1 LPACP
6 IQRSI
11 AIGRFIVA
19 VFSKVIKYLQ
29 DEGLFGEGGGKRK
42 LAGGF
47 DLSLKVFCAVYSLY
61 FLYTT
66 FFGLVSQETHV
77 GFYFLGTFVIS
88 FALFKAGPRSP
99 ESRLSVF
106 DILFILIM
114 TGIIIYY
121 IIAFPKLAESM
132 GSGVKTIDAVLGWAI
147 ILLSIEMARRTVGNI
162 IPAIGVV
169 LLIYAYFGPYFPL
182 GLGHSG
188 FSMAR
193 IAESLFLTGD
203 GILGTMTNIFASYIL
218 IFVIL
223 GAFMEV
229 SGCGKAFVDLAYAIT
244 GRVTGGPALAS
255 VITSALFG
263 TVSGS
268 AVANVV
274 VDGVYTIPLMKRMG
288 YKPHFAGAVE
298 AATSTGGQLMPPVM
312 GAAAFLLA
320 EISGT
325 PYIEVIKIAAIPA
338 CLYYASVAVIIRLE
352 AVKQNLKGLPAS
364 ELPKFGDVLRKIHLL
379 FPIPILIVLLAFDM
393 TPFIAAF
400 YTIIATIIVS
410 WFRKDTGMGF
420 AKILEALSEGA
431 RGAVSVGSIVG
442 VLGIVMGVC
451 SLTGLPN
458 YFSQF
463 IIYLSGGYLFS
474 LILLIII
481 AGLFIGMGLP
491 TTPSYVILVILG
503 VPAMIK
509 MGVSPLTAHMIALWI
524 AVQSNVTPP
533 VALAAIAASAIAK
546 SDPWKTGWEACR
558 LASWI
563 YLMPFLFVYTGI
575 LNVGWN
581 YGFISTVIASIFALF
596 SWGGA
601 LTGYL
606 LRPTTLFER
615 ACLFASA
622 LLLLDEGWTTDII
635 GIVLLILVIVLQK
648 VSPDKRAPV
657 ASGASK
663 E

>member
-1 LPACP
+1 M
-6 IQRSI
+6 SI
-11 AIGRFIVA
+11 FGRIVT
-19 VFSKVIKYLQ
+19 YLQ
-29 DEGLFGEGGGKRK
+29 EEGLLGEGGGKRK
-42 LAGGF
+42 LDKGY
-47 DLSLKVFCAVYSLY
+47 DLALKIFCAIYSSY

-88 FALFKAGPRSP
+88 FALFKFSARSP
-99 ESRLSVF
+99 QGRPS
-106 DILFILIM
+106 ILDLLFMLFM

-121 IIAFPKLAESM
+121 IIEYPTLAERM
-132 GSGVKTIDAVLGWAI
+132 GSGVNTVDAVLGWGII
-147 ILLSIEMARRTVGNI
+147 ILSLEMARRTVGNI
-162 IPAIGVV
+162 IPSIGVV

-188 FSMAR
+188 FSLAR
-193 IAESLFLTGD
+193 IAESLFLSGD

-229 SGCGKAFVDLAYAIT
+229 SGCGRVFVDLAYAIT

-325 PYIEVIKIAAIPA
+325 PYITVIKIAAIPA
-338 CLYYASVAVIIRLE
+338 ILYYASVAVIIRLE
-352 AVKQNLKGLPAS
+352 AVKQNLQGLPAS
-364 ELPKFGDVLRKIHLL
+364 ELPKFSDVARRLHLL
-379 FPIPILIVLLAFDM
+379 LPVPILIVLLAFDI

-400 YTIIATIIVS
+400 YTIGMTIIVS
-410 WFRKDTGMGF
+410 WFRKETGMGF
-420 AKILEALSEGA
+420 SKIIEALAEGA

-474 LILLIII
+474 LVLLIII
-481 AGLFIGMGLP
+481 AGLFVGMGLP

-503 VPAMIK
+503 VPALVK
-509 MGVSPLTAHMIALWI
+509 MGVEPLTAHMIALWV

-546 SDPWKTGWEACR
+546 SDPFKTGWEACK

-563 YLMPFLFVYTGI
+563 YLMPFLFIYTSI

-581 YGFISTVIASIFALF
+581 YPFVTTVVAAIVALIA
-596 SWGGA
+596 WGGA

-606 LRPTTLFER
+606 LRKTTLFER
-615 ACLFASA
+615 AALFASS
-622 LLLLDEGWTTDII
+622 LLLLHEGLITDII
-635 GIVLLILVIVLQK
+635 GYVLLVLVVIIQK
-648 VSPDKRAPV
+648 VSLGKRAP
-657 ASGASK
+657 AA
-663 E
+663 

>member
-1 LPACP
+1 MAV
-6 IQRSI
+6 
-11 AIGRFIVA
+11 GRFFVSI
-19 VFSKVIKYLQ
+19 FSKVVKFLQ
-29 DEGLFGEGGGKRK
+29 DEGLFGEGAGKRK
-42 LAGGF
+42 LTGGF

-88 FALFKAGPRSP
+88 FTLFKAGPRSP
-99 ESRLSVF
+99 QNRMSVF

-162 IPAIGVV
+162 IPTIGIV

-188 FSMAR
+188 FSLAR
-193 IAESLFLTGD
+193 
-203 GILGTMTNIFASYIL
+203 ILGTMTNIFASYIL

-325 PYIEVIKIAAIPA
+325 PYITVIKIAAIPA
-338 CLYYASVAVIIRLE
+338 ILYYASVAVIIRLE

-364 ELPKFGDVLRKIHLL
+364 ELPKFRDVLRKLHLL
-379 FPIPILIVLLAFDM
+379 LPIPILIVLLAFDM

-400 YTIIATIIVS
+400 YTIGATIVVS

-420 AKILEALSEGA
+420 TKILEALSEGA

-463 IIYLSGGYLFS
+463 IIYLSGGYLFT
-474 LILLIII
+474 LVLLIIV

-503 VPAMIK
+503 VPAMVK
-509 MGVSPLTAHMIALWI
+509 MGVEPLTAHMIALWV

-563 YLMPFLFVYTGI
+563 YLMPFLFIYTSI

-581 YGFISTVIASIFALF
+581 YGFISTVIASLFALI

-606 LRPTTLFER
+606 LRSTTLFER
-615 ACLFASA
+615 MALFVSS
-622 LLLLDEGWTTDII
+622 LLLLHEGVITDAV
-635 GIVLLILVIVLQK
+635 GYMLLALVFVLQK
-648 VSPDKRAPV
+648 LSPGKGRPV
-657 ASGASK
+657 ASGALN

>member
-1 LPACP
+1 
-6 IQRSI
+6 
-11 AIGRFIVA
+11 
-19 VFSKVIKYLQ
+19 
-29 DEGLFGEGGGKRK
+29 
-42 LAGGF
+42 
-47 DLSLKVFCAVYSLY
+47 
-61 FLYTT
+61 
-66 FFGLVSQETHV
+66 
-77 GFYFLGTFVIS
+77 
-88 FALFKAGPRSP
+88 
-99 ESRLSVF
+99 
-106 DILFILIM
+106 
-114 TGIIIYY
+114 
-121 IIAFPKLAESM
+121 
-132 GSGVKTIDAVLGWAI
+132 
-147 ILLSIEMARRTVGNI
+147 
-162 IPAIGVV
+162 
-169 LLIYAYFGPYFPL
+169 
-182 GLGHSG
+182 
-188 FSMAR
+188 
-193 IAESLFLTGD
+193 
-203 GILGTMTNIFASYIL
+203 MTNIFASYIL

-288 YKPHFAGAVE
+288 YKPYMAGAVE

-338 CLYYASVAVIIRLE
+338 CLYYAAVAVIIRLE
-352 AVKQNLKGLPAS
+352 AVKLNLKGLPAS
-364 ELPKFGDVLRKIHLL
+364 ELPKYRDVFRQLHLL
-379 FPIPILIVLLAFDM
+379 LPIPILIVLLAFEM

-400 YTIIATIIVS
+400 YTILATIIVS
-410 WFRKDTGMGF
+410 WFRKETRMGF
-420 AKILEALSEGA
+420 SKILEALSEGA

-463 IIYLSGGYLFS
+463 VIYLSGGYLFS
-474 LILLIII
+474 LIVLIII

-503 VPAMIK
+503 VPALVK
-509 MGVSPLTAHMIALWI
+509 MGVSPLTAHMVAFWV

-533 VALAAIAASAIAK
+533 VALAAIAAAAIAK

-558 LASWI
+558 IASWI
-563 YLMPFLFVYTGI
+563 YLMPFI
-575 LNVGWN
+575 M
-581 YGFISTVIASIFALF
+581 TVVTSIIALVSY
-596 SWGGA
+596 GGA
-601 LTGYL
+601 LTGFL
-606 LRPTTLFER
+606 FRRTTLFER
-615 ACLFASA
+615 GCLFISA
-622 LLLLDEGWTTDII
+622 LALLGEGWTTDAI
-635 GIVLLILVIVLQK
+635 GVGLLVLVIVLQK
-648 VSPDKRAPV
+648 VSPGKSAPLP
-657 ASGASK
+657 SGMSGN
-663 E
+663 